1 MSGPGP
7 TEAQPPARRSPRPL
21 ARRGARDVFQGY
33 ALWLLYRWLVHG
45 KEEASPGLRQSLL
58 LLVVV
63 ALWVS
68 VAGFLR
74 GRADRTARR
83 TALVAAGVSAGAFLT
98 VVVARPASTG
108 LVALPTPAA
117 PAPCCSRS
125 PGVSGCGCATRSRAA
140 ARNGRAG
147 HGGTGACG
155 GPSAVREPG

>member
-7 TEAQPPARRSPRPL
+7 TEAQPPAGRSPRSL
-21 ARRGARDVFQGY
+21 ARRGARDVLQGY

-83 TALVAAGVSAGAFLT
+83 TALVAAGVAAGAFST

-117 PAPCCSRS
+117 SALLLAVAGGLGLWVRHTESRRRAERPRGPRANGPVRRS
-125 PGVSGCGCATRSRAA
+125 VSR
-140 ARNGRAG
+140 
-147 HGGTGACG
+147 
-155 GPSAVREPG
+155 P